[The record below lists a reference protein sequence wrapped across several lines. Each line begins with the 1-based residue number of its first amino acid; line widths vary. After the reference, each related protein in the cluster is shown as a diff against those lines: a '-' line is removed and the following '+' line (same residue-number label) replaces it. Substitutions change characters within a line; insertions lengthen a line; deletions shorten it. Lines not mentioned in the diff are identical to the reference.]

1 MNYCSVRIAAARTA
15 ENGSPDRSLG
25 ECQETLNLN
34 FITSRAKSERDKSL
48 MKVKLSKTR
57 WIASVSSSYTAA

>member
-48 MKVKLSKTR
+48 MKVKLGKN
-57 WIASVSSSYTAA
+57 